1 MEDKVGTESN
11 LVINLNIHFQDA
23 SNFCADALIKNLNLR
38 RHSPLESHIHRDIID
53 LEVDENVNKNTK

>member
-1 MEDKVGTESN
+1 MGEDKVGTESELVNHPN
-11 LVINLNIHFQDA
+11 LHILNA

-53 LEVDENVNKNTK
+53 LEVEGKTPTNK